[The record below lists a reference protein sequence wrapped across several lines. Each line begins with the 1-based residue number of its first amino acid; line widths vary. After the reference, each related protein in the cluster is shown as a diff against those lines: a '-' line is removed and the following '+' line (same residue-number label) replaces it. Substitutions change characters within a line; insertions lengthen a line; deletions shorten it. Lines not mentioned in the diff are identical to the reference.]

1 MGEIMESVSNFRS
14 AHAIKSSDEMNP
26 TPVIYISTVKN
37 LVLVT

>member
-26 TPVIYISTVKN
+26 ILHLSFIYE
-37 LVLVT
+37 L